1 MWWVL
6 YMLYFQI
13 FFFLWLSRVFALDHH
28 GRQKMFPTWIMSLP
42 KIEFPFDA
50 SSQQNHISLCSV
62 KIQPFP
68 LVSTCLL
75 CCTCFLFPVSM
86 IKWTLC
92 RRKFRRNAND
102 VAYSFFSHF
111 INNGYILSSISCA
124 CIYVGIRENFN
135 VSHRLMYRNGML
147 KGSFVL
153 ALPTFE
159 LDVKIETK
167 ERPNSFESTLI
178 CWENPIH
185 A

>member
-50 SSQQNHISLCSV
+50 SSQQNHISLWSV

-75 CCTCFLFPVSM
+75 CCTCFHFPVSM
-86 IKWTLC
+86 IKWTLSQIF
-92 RRKFRRNAND
+92 FRRNAND
-102 VAYSFFSHF
+102 VAYSFFPHF

-124 CIYVGIRENFN
+124 CICWISWEFQRVASSHVSKWRAQVFLRFGIANLWTGCENWN
-135 VSHRLMYRNGML
+135 KRTS
-147 KGSFVL
+147 K
-153 ALPTFE
+153 
-159 LDVKIETK
+159 
-167 ERPNSFESTLI
+167 
-178 CWENPIH
+178 
-185 A
+185 